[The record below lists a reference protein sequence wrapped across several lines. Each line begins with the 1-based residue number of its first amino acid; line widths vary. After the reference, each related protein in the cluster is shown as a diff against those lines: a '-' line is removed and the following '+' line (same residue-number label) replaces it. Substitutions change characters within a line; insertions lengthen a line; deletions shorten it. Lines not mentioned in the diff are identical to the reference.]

1 MDTYLIS
8 FSGIM
13 YRQKVVKISSYGRL
27 SYRYLALQIRGFVR
41 TVKTWVCKELGERK
55 KTCIKAAASHATL
68 SVFIDFLSSFT
79 KKIILT
85 LVQWQSKILVIS
97 KSVDKLQ
104 WFQCNMIKNVFW
116 KLGIQN
122 QIQTE
127 QNITNLIE
135 EISPKRSIL
144 FFLLTSKQKCLNKN
158 HAIEE
163 VINNFSKTISVIFC
177 RVLVHVL
184 LLLLAGFFETGYI
197 ILWSSK

>member
-1 MDTYLIS
+1 M
-8 FSGIM
+8 
-13 YRQKVVKISSYGRL
+13 
-27 SYRYLALQIRGFVR
+27 R

-55 KTCIKAAASHATL
+55 KPASKQQPAIPHCQFSQIFFPVSQKRL
-68 SVFIDFLSSFT
+68 Y
-79 KKIILT
+79 ILT
-85 LVQWQSKILVIS
+85 LTQWPSKNLVIDE
-97 KSVDKLQ
+97 SVDI
-104 WFQCNMIKNVFW
+104 QCNMIKNVLW

-127 QNITNLIE
+127 QNITNIIE
-135 EISPKRSIL
+135 EIFPKRSIL

-184 LLLLAGFFETGYI
+184 LLLAGFFETGYI